1 MMLYTNNSKL
11 SICNVTI
18 KNLEDELEFTAE
30 VNAVDKDA
38 LLNVLNPDYG
48 IMLTKYPHLTGIE
61 MNENKKKATLPVH
74 VILGASNVS
83 KTKTQERPRI
93 G

>member
-1 MMLYTNNSKL
+1 M
-11 SICNVTI
+11 TI

-48 IMLTKYPHLTGIE
+48 IMLTKYPHLTGIK
-61 MNENKKKATLPVH
+61 MNENKKKQHSQYT
-74 VILGASNVS
+74 SS
-83 KTKTQERPRI
+83 
-93 G
+93 